1 MSKCRIVMYKSS
13 MRVLQKVEL
22 ATDRRRSISGFRT
35 DNMTHKPTVLGT
47 GELETAGRETTV
59 EARRLELIGEDTS
72 PCSQTALEIKG
83 MAICQALAWPPA
95 PLFRDPRMKA
105 FNILDFDLM
114 IA

>member
-1 MSKCRIVMYKSS
+1 MSKCRIGMYKSS
-13 MRVLQKVEL
+13 IRVLQKIEL

-35 DNMTHKPTVLGT
+35 DNVTHKPTVLGT
-47 GELETAGRETTV
+47 RELEAEGRETTV
-59 EARRLELIGEDTS
+59 EAGRLELIREDTS
-72 PCSQTALEIKG
+72 ACSQTALEIKG

-105 FNILDFDLM
+105 FNSLEFDLM